1 MFQFLKNDI
10 LRIMDETQAERTKLE
25 EHSLY
30 HSIKSIDD
38 LKIFME
44 NHIFAVWDF
53 MSILK
58 SLQSQLTC
66 VTIPWIPS
74 EKGSPAR
81 LVNEIIVE
89 EETDIDQYGQYV
101 SHFEMYCHAMTQAG
115 ADTKMIDTFLYNLKD
130 NSIEKSL
137 NIAKAPDPASTFVK
151 STFISLQGAP
161 AHITASIF
169 TFGREQV
176 IPEMFRS
183 IVSKIDKDLKG
194 RLKSFLYY
202 LDRHISLD
210 EDEHTP
216 AALKMVKEI
225 CGDDNKKWEEATYA
239 AKKTMQSRITF
250 WDEIL
255 LKINSG

>member
-1 MFQFLKNDI
+1 MFAVSSIYLSKLDFILVSKVPIIEAAYNPALKAPLIGITANGTP
-10 LRIMDETQAERTKLE
+10 LG
-25 EHSLY
+25 
-30 HSIKSIDD
+30 
-38 LKIFME
+38 IFMLSKLSRPLS
-44 NHIFAVWDF
+44 FLL
-53 MSILK
+53 SIGTPITGRLV
-58 SLQSQLTC
+58 SEA
-66 VTIPWIPS
+66 TIPGRCAAIP
-74 EKGSPAR
+74 
-81 LVNEIIVE
+81 
-89 EETDIDQYGQYV
+89 
-101 SHFEMYCHAMTQAG
+101 
-115 ADTKMIDTFLYNLKD
+115 
-130 NSIEKSL
+130 
-137 NIAKAPDPASTFVK
+137 
-151 STFISLQGAP
+151 AP